1 MFFKG
6 EIRAKISGHLLI
18 LYGVVYWKKVGVFR
32 PILVLVL
39 MLYMLVIHF
48 LLLVL
53 VLIVMEM
60 LLKPVVDMVDLRVS
74 VPVVFFVLVSMRE
87 TGQVLDKMLLPAQ
100 ILVIS
105 QQIIVLRLLLL

>member
-1 MFFKG
+1 MENEFFTILYIL
-6 EIRAKISGHLLI
+6 EIQHQGSGHLLI
-18 LYGVVYWKKVGVFR
+18 LYGVIYWKKVGVFR

-48 LLLVL
+48 LMLVL
-53 VLIVMEM
+53 VLIVMVL
-60 LLKPVVDMVDLRVS
+60 LLKPVVNVVNLGVS
-74 VPVVFFVLVSMRE
+74 VPVIFFVLVSVRE

-105 QQIIVLRLLLL
+105 Q